1 MLTPKCYSKQCME
14 GKYKIVEQNFNPG
27 LALIGLSGT
36 GSKRFLWLRECFLT
50 AMLYSNKVKE
60 LGLPRS
66 LPSAITL
73 ELIFVLYPVFPS
85 DKIKDCGL
93 DITNLDRQL

>member
-1 MLTPKCYSKQCME
+1 M
-14 GKYKIVEQNFNPG
+14 EQNFNPG

-60 LGLPRS
+60 LGLPPS
-66 LPSAITL
+66 LPSGLPL
-73 ELIFVLYPVFPS
+73 ELIFVLYSVVFS
-85 DKIKDCGL
+85 DKIKDGGL
-93 DITNLDRQL
+93 DNTNLDKQL